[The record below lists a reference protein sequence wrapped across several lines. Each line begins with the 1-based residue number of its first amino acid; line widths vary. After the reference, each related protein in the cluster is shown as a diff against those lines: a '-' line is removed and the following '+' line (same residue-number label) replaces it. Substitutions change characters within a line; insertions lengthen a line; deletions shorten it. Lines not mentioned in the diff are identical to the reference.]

1 MACNDSK
8 KVKKSL
14 LWTAAIVA
22 LASIIYT
29 CVTLL
34 IYSENPNLT
43 ITEIMPFFV
52 NNYCPTG
59 LKGLLGA
66 GLFAM
71 SISTVESILNSNSV
85 IFTNDILP
93 FFNKM
98 FSKKTYVPSVFIA
111 RTATIFFCCLGVFIS
126 LQFKD
131 LFSILLAFS
140 NFYYPVAMIPY
151 VILTLGLNFKKSSI
165 MNGIFSGILVAV
177 VNYILTKNVNSYSI
191 GLIAHLVGLF
201 LTELYLRMKNKNQD
215 TSAVEKTI

>member
-1 MACNDSK
+1 MKVFDKYKDLKIEEKLMDVAERVAADYFHFAC
-8 KVKKSL
+8 L
-14 LWTAAIVA
+14 
-22 LASIIYT
+22 
-29 CVTLL
+29 
-34 IYSENPNLT
+34 
-43 ITEIMPFFV
+43 
-52 NNYCPTG
+52 
-59 LKGLLGA
+59 
-66 GLFAM
+66 LFAM
-71 SISTVESILNSNSV
+71 SISTVESFLNTNSV

-151 VILTLGLNFKKSSI
+151 VILTLGLNFKKASI
-165 MNGIFSGILVAV
+165 MSGIFSGILVTV
-177 VNYILTKNVNSYSI
+177 VNYIITKNVNSYFL
-191 GLIAHLVGLF
+191 GMIAHLVGLF